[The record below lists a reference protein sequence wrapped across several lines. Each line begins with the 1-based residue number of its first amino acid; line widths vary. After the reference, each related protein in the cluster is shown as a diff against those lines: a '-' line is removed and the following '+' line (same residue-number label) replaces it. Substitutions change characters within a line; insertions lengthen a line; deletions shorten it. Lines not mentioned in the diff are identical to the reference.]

1 MRDGD
6 GDGHTDR
13 ALSLDSN
20 GYLHLVNQAHPLG
33 ATGKT
38 ILVTGSTSGIGLE
51 TAKELGRLGAR
62 VIVHGRDDGR
72 VHRAAVEVERAIA
85 ELQDP
90 ALEAGTVDEVAADLS
105 SQQQVRELAQEV
117 ARRYER
123 LDVLVNNA
131 GAFMTR
137 RVLTED
143 GIETTLAVNHLAPFL
158 LTSELSDLLHA
169 SAPSRVVNVASV
181 AHFGARPDLSDPNG
195 QRRYDPYNAYNTSKL
210 GVIVFTYELA
220 RRLADWGVTANCLHP
235 GVIATKL
242 LHEGFPGMSAD
253 SPAEGARTSV
263 YLAAS
268 PDVQDVTGRYF
279 DQMRLARS
287 SEQSYDRELWR
298 RFWELSETLTG
309 AHQVVG

>member
-1 MRDGD
+1 VTQP
-6 GDGHTDR
+6 H
-13 ALSLDSN
+13 A
-20 GYLHLVNQAHPLG
+20 LG
-33 ATGKT
+33 ASGKT

-62 VIVHGRDDGR
+62 VIVHGRDDGK

-85 ELQDP
+85 ELDP
-90 ALEAGTVDEVAADLS
+90 PSQAGTVEEVVADLS
-105 SQQQVRELAQEV
+105 SQRQIRELAREIG
-117 ARRYER
+117 RRFER

-131 GAFMTR
+131 GVFMVR
-137 RVLTED
+137 RAVTED
-143 GIETTLAVNHLAPFL
+143 GVEMTLAVNHLAPFL
-158 LTSELSDLLHA
+158 LTNELADLLHA

-181 AHFGARPDLSDPNG
+181 AHFGARPDLGDPNG
-195 QRRYDPYNAYNTSKL
+195 ERHYDPYNAYNTSKL
-210 GVIVFTYELA
+210 GLIVFTYELA
-220 RRLADWGVTANCLHP
+220 KRLTDWGVTANCLHP

-242 LHEGFPGMSAD
+242 LNQGFPGMRAD

-287 SEQSYDRELWR
+287 SEASYDRDLRR
-298 RFWELSETLTG
+298 RFWELSEILTG
-309 AHQVVG
+309 AHQIVG